1 MTNPTEVGQVLKSE
15 GVSERDSCRLA
26 QVSYADA
33 RNEQTRWQMLVF
45 VMGCAFG
52 LCLIAAIVLFAVS
65 SDTRGGEIAALVGTV
80 ASGVAA
86 AWIVKQRNDASIEKE
101 KALALVKEYCSDP
114 TKTLSE
120 LDKGANPADLVM
132 PM

>member
-1 MTNPTEVGQVLKSE
+1 MTNPTEVGQVLKSD
-15 GVSERDSCRLA
+15 GVSERDACRLS
-26 QVSYADA
+26 QVSYTDA

-52 LCLIAAIVLFAVS
+52 LCLIAAIVLFAIS
-65 SDTRGGEIAALVGTV
+65 GDARGGKVAALVGAV
-80 ASGVAA
+80 ASGLAM
-86 AWIVKQRNDASIEKE
+86 AWIAKQRNDASKEKE
-101 KALALVKEYCSDP
+101 KALGLVKKYCSDP

-120 LDKGANPADLVM
+120 LDEGAKPADLVV